1 MKSIL
6 TEYQRT
12 YLTKSRPLWATCG
25 NGNLEAL
32 ARFTL
37 SKSLA
42 GLMRKVP
49 KTRFDGLDRL
59 IPSFTRFL
67 FSDLIIYVMEGN
79 TWKTKYHSMLTD
91 FLFF

>member
-12 YLTKSRPLWATCG
+12 YLAKSRPLWSTCG
-25 NGNLEAL
+25 NRNLEAL

-49 KTRFDGLDRL
+49 KSRFGGLDRL
-59 IPSFTRFL
+59 IPSFPRSL
-67 FSDLIIYVMEGN
+67 FQKYKNILI
-79 TWKTKYHSMLTD
+79 
-91 FLFF
+91 